1 MKPGGIMTALE
12 RRGKRILLFITVPLV
27 FMHLA
32 SIGYSFSEGLANVR
46 WFKSVVTP
54 LGMICAV
61 IGLWQGDEWLRR
73 LLGAGLL
80 LMGGSQIYLALRH
93 VLAVRQKMESGDEIL
108 KIVETAFWGI
118 AIFGALYACMG
129 LVLLWSPNLR
139 AFLRYQREGRLRE
152 NGTD

>member
-1 MKPGGIMTALE
+1 MTALE

-27 FMHLA
+27 FMHLP

-61 IGLWQGDEWLRR
+61 IGVWQGDEWLRR

-80 LMGGSQIYLALRH
+80 LLGGSQIYLAVRH
-93 VLAVRQKMESGDEIL
+93 ILAVRQKMEAGDQIL
-108 KIVETAFWGI
+108 RILETAFWGI
-118 AIFGALYACMG
+118 AFFGVCYACMG
-129 LVLLWSPNLR
+129 LVLLLSPSLR
-139 AFLRYQREGRLRE
+139 AFLSHQREGRLR
-152 NGTD
+152 